1 MVLVR
6 CRRSERVPAERPPEV
21 MVRTLEPHELDA
33 SNDLELARSQV
44 AACCAPAVTA
54 TRSEVLAFIDAHDDA
69 LVRTCVPGH
78 LTGSA
83 FVYDASGDR
92 FVMLHHTKLRKW
104 LQPGGHADGDANL
117 AAVALREAV
126 EETGI
131 IGLHVTVPA
140 IDIDIHVVAPPGE
153 HPHRHLDLRFL
164 VLAPPDAAMQG
175 NHESTALRWCGV
187 EDLDALDVDESIHR
201 LVAAGRAAAIR
212 AAAGT

>member
-1 MVLVR
+1 
-6 CRRSERVPAERPPEV
+6 
-21 MVRTLEPHELDA
+21 
-33 SNDLELARSQV
+33 
-44 AACCAPAVTA
+44 
-54 TRSEVLAFIDAHDDA
+54 
-69 LVRTCVPGH
+69 
-78 LTGSA
+78 
-83 FVYDASGDR
+83 
-92 FVMLHHTKLRKW
+92 MLHHTKLRKW

-140 IDIDIHVVAPPGE
+140 IDIDIHVVEPPNE